1 MTAEEIADTNYIVRK
16 RLYQD
21 LNDKGYYPLQNELEF
36 IKHNK
41 SSYELKTGGSY
52 IHVCSATYGILYISP
67 SIWNKL
73 RDKQCIV
80 CVSRGKKSNQFFYIE
95 TLEELLTWV
104 DEDDILIKLTG
115 EDKSKVVN
123 TLYSECLN
131 IETGT
136 AYTMIRIASNAI
148 YDSVF
153 EPLMDDP
160 EQTDSLDEL

>member
-1 MTAEEIADTNYIVRK
+1 MKI
-16 RLYQD
+16 LYQYF
-21 LNDKGYYPLQNELEF
+21 NNKGYYPLQNELDV

-41 SSYELKTGGSY
+41 SSYELKTCGSD